1 MVKCQLFKSSNILGR
16 LHDKVQPFAGP
27 LNSGAIELP
36 TAASS
41 SWLQL
46 GYLNTEVHMPYG
58 RK

>member
-36 TAASS
+36 
-41 SWLQL
+41 WLQL